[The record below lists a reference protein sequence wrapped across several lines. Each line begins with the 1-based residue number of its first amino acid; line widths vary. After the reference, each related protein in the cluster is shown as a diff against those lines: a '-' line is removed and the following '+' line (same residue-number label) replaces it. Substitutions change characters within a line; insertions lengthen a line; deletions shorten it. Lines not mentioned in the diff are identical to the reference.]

1 MYASCEEGGG
11 TRKKDWDCV
20 FQEPAV
26 TGTDFYTWKMLNYRS
41 FDWAKTV
48 KESLNAAES
57 FSCRVRL
64 WLEFWFQ
71 HLAKEGDIDIFIL
84 KSELTS
90 LAISLEQLLNENQ

>member
-41 FDWAKTV
+41 FELK
-48 KESLNAAES
+48 
-57 FSCRVRL
+57 L
-64 WLEFWFQ
+64 WRS
-71 HLAKEGDIDIFIL
+71 H
-84 KSELTS
+84 
-90 LAISLEQLLNENQ
+90 